1 MQVDY
6 REKLFAIG
14 QIPTTGNR
22 SEGAPRDRE
31 VLAMRALDS
40 ALRPLLL
47 PGGEVQV
54 HT

>member
-1 MQVDY
+1 MDY

-31 VLAMRALDS
+31 VLAMRALDT